1 MGFIEFAIVLL
12 IIGVPIAVVA
22 VVFRSG
28 NGKAALTGRSRQAA
42 IAQARWHAHSRVVDD
57 RTIVTVAKSI
67 PAGDGEE
74 SLGQMVVAEIPAS
87 DPEWD
92 IKVSQAMMD
101 ARVRAEILNQ
111 EEGA

>member
-1 MGFIEFAIVLL
+1 MGFIELAIVLL

-22 VVFRSG
+22 LVFRSG
-28 NGKAALTGRSRQAA
+28 TDKAALTGRSRQAA
-42 IAQARWHAHSRVVDD
+42 IAQARWRAHSHVVDD
-57 RTIVTVAKSI
+57 RTIVTVSKSI

-74 SLGQMVVAEIPAS
+74 SLGSMVVAEIPAG

-111 EEGA
+111 EEDA